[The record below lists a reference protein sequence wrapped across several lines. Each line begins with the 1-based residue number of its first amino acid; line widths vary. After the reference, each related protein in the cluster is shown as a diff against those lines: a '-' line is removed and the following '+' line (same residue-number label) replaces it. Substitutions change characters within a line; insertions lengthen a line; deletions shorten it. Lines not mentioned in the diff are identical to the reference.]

1 MTKPETMTVALL
13 GATGRVGR
21 EMLEVLAS
29 RRFPCTRLRALAS
42 HRSAGQTLLFRDEE
56 VMVEDVERADLSGI
70 DLALFSAGAAAS
82 RRWAPRFQEVGA
94 RVVDNSSAWRR
105 DSNVPLVVPEVNGA
119 VLSGDHRLVANP
131 NCSTIQLVLALHP
144 LDRAF
149 GVERV
154 VLSTYQ
160 AISGAGEKA
169 LREYRAQ
176 RDQGATD
183 ASVLG
188 DIIHE
193 NVLPWIG
200 SLGEA
205 GYTDEELKAR
215 DESRKI
221 LGRPDLHVNCT
232 CVRVP
237 VQNAHSEAVTVTL
250 GRAVFRDEVVAAL
263 SAAPGIL
270 VVDEPEA
277 RRFPTPRQVSGRDE
291 VWVGRI
297 RPDLGDP
304 RSWNLWIV
312 GDNLRKGAALNAVQ
326 IAEAWILDA
335 PPPR

>member
-1 MTKPETMTVALL
+1 MPQTQTLTVAVL

-29 RRFPCTRLRALAS
+29 RRFPCARLRALAS
-42 HRSAGQTLLFRDEE
+42 HRSAGQTLSFRDEE
-56 VMVEDVERADLSGI
+56 VSVEDVERADLSGI

-82 RRWAPRFQEVGA
+82 RRWAPRFLEAGA
-94 RVVDNSSAWRR
+94 RVVDNSSAWRK
-105 DSNVPLVVPEVNGA
+105 DPEVPLVVPEVNRDAITGE
-119 VLSGDHRLVANP
+119 HRLVANP

-183 ASVLG
+183 APVLG
-188 DIIHE
+188 DVIHE

-200 SLGEA
+200 SLAEA

-221 LGRPDLHVNCT
+221 LGRPELRVSCT

-237 VQNAHSEAVTVTL
+237 VLNAHSESVAVTL
-250 GRAVFRDEVVAAL
+250 RRAVSRGAL
-263 SAAPGIL
+263 LEALAAAPGVQ

-277 RRFPTPRQVSGRDE
+277 RRFPTPQQVSGRDE

-304 RSWNLWIV
+304 LSWNLWVV

-326 IAEAWILDA
+326 IAEAWILDGA
-335 PPPR
+335 SR